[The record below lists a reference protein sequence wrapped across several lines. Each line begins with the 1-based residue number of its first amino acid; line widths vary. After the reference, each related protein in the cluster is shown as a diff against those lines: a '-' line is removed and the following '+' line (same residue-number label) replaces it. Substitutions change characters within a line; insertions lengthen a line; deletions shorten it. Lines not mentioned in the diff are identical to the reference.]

1 MTRNRTTRNTLR
13 LSLSLATLLAAS
25 SAFAQDVDW
34 KSELGDHAGTT
45 LRMITITDPF
55 IDSIKATKD
64 GFTEITGA
72 AVEVDG
78 YGYDAL
84 HEKELLSCSQGDSS
98 YDVLMIDGIWIGEFA
113 EAGCLDS
120 VEMKL
125 QGADQKI
132 VDWADFTPSAA
143 GQASWQGERMCVP
156 VGIYYGLMFY
166 RSDLF
171 EKAGIAVPT
180 TFEELKKA
188 AATFTD
194 NPDFPGIYGYAMN
207 NKRGAAAGQQWFE
220 WIYSAGGKPWASN
233 DIGAEEPYADL
244 TPLFNS
250 EPSVELVQFFKDM
263 TAYGPPGVESFAWD
277 ERANAFAAG
286 KLAMINDWSVRA
298 QIANDPSQ
306 SQVAGKFK
314 AALMPHAEG
323 AKTISPVG
331 GWIACVN
338 AHGTQKEATWD
349 FLKWFMSPEVHK
361 EFVLAGGPPSRLS
374 SLTDEE
380 VQAKYP
386 WTEQLFEAQKDSWV
400 EVRPRHP
407 VGFQMIDLVGA
418 QVNKAII
425 GEETPQQAMDEA
437 NAEITTLLQRNGLLK

>member
-1 MTRNRTTRNTLR
+1 MTRTFRT
-13 LSLSLATLLAAS
+13 LSFSLAALLAAS
-25 SAFAQDVDW
+25 SAFAADIDW
-34 KSELGDHAGTT
+34 KKELGDHAGTT

-55 IDSIKATKD
+55 IDSIKKTKD
-64 GFTEITGA
+64 GFTDLTGA
-72 AVEVDG
+72 KVEVEG

-84 HEKELLSCSQGDSS
+84 HEKELLGCSQGDSS

-113 EAGCLDS
+113 EAGCIDS
-120 VEMKL
+120 VDKKL
-125 QGADQKI
+125 DAADPKI
-132 VDWADFTPSAA
+132 VDWSDFTPSAA
-143 GQASWQGERMCVP
+143 GQASWEGERMCVP
-156 VGIYYGLMFY
+156 VGIYYGLLFY
-166 RSDLF
+166 RDDLF
-171 EKAGIAVPT
+171 EKAGVKVPE
-180 TFEELKKA
+180 TFDELKKA
-188 AATFTD
+188 AATFTN
-194 NPDFPGIYGYAMN
+194 NPAFPGVHGYAMN

-233 DIGAEEPYADL
+233 DIGAAEPYKDL

-250 EPSVELVQFFKDM
+250 KPSVELVQFFKDM

-306 SQVAGKFK
+306 SQIAGKFK
-314 AALMPHAEG
+314 AAPMPHAAG
-323 AKTISPVG
+323 GKTVSPVG

-338 AHGTQKEATWD
+338 AHGKQKEATWD
-349 FLKWFMSPEVHK
+349 FLKWFMSPGVHRD
-361 EFVLAGGPPSRLS
+361 FVLAGGPPSRLS
-374 SLTDEE
+374 ALTDKE

-386 WTEQLFEAQKDSWV
+386 WTAALYEAQKDAWV

-425 GEETPQQAMDEA
+425 GEETPQQAMDKA
-437 NAEITTLLQRNGLLK
+437 NDEVTKLLQQNGLLN